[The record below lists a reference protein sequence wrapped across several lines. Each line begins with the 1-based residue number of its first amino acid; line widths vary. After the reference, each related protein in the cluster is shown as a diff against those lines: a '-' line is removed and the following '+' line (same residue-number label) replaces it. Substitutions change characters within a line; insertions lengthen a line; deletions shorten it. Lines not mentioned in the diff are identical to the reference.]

1 MFKYLFKTFFTVFL
15 ATAVAVFALFCV
27 WSVNVCRLSSIAGER
42 VFYLHSASSQG
53 LRKTGL
59 ALSDFTRVRGE
70 SVCFALEEECETDG
84 EALVVAQGIAKEFGA
99 EILKMEVCSGVR
111 SYYAYTPR
119 WANGVLV
126 DGQKIN
132 LHVAVSGE
140 RCVVGTPIIFD
151 GF

>member
-1 MFKYLFKTFFTVFL
+1 MFKYLIKTFFTVFL
-15 ATAVAVFALFCV
+15 ATAVAVIALFCV
-27 WSVNVCRLSSIAGER
+27 WSVNVCRLSSISGER

-59 ALSDFTRVRGE
+59 ALADFTKVRGE
-70 SVCFALEEECETDG
+70 SVCFALETTLKTDEES
-84 EALVVAQGIAKEFGA
+84 LKLAQEIAAEFGA
-99 EILKMEVCSGVR
+99 EILKTEACGEVI
-111 SYYAYTPR
+111 SYYAHTPR
-119 WANGVLV
+119 WANGVFV

>member
-1 MFKYLFKTFFTVFL
+1 MFKYLVKTFFTVFL
-15 ATAVAVFALFCV
+15 ATAVAVIALFCV
-27 WSVNVCRLSSIAGER
+27 WSVNVCRLSSISGER

-59 ALSDFTRVRGE
+59 ALADFTKVRGE
-70 SVCFALEEECETDG
+70 SVCFTLEKARETDG
-84 EALVVAQGIAKEFGA
+84 EALALAREIAADFGA
-99 EILKMEVCSGVR
+99 EILKIEECGGVI

-119 WANGVLV
+119 WANGVLIS
-126 DGQKIN
+126 GQKIN

>member
-1 MFKYLFKTFFTVFL
+1 MVKYLIKTFFTVFL
-15 ATAVAVFALFCV
+15 ATAVAVISLFCV
-27 WSVNVCRLSSIAGER
+27 WSVNVCRLSSISGER

-59 ALSDFTRVRGE
+59 ALADFTKVRGE
-70 SVCFALEEECETDG
+70 SVCFALEARVETQAA
-84 EALVVAQGIAKEFGA
+84 ALQIAREIAAEFGA
-99 EILKMEVCSGVR
+99 EILETETCGDVY
-111 SYYAYTPR
+111 SYYAHTPR
-119 WANGVLV
+119 WTDGILV
-126 DGQKIN
+126 GGQAIN